1 MSNEQ
6 RAHELALVALLKE
19 DLTGKNIYD
28 EYIEIYN
35 LLLDTFKKNVD
46 N

>member
-6 RAHELALVALLKE
+6 RAHDLALVALLKE
-19 DLTGKNIYD
+19 NLVNKNIYD

-35 LLLDTFKKNVD
+35 LLLNKFNEDIGN
-46 N
+46 